1 MTELGLPFDVE
12 VRSVDEVF
20 PPGLQ
25 REQIPLH
32 LAALKSAAF
41 TDEELQGRILLT
53 ADTIVW
59 HNGRELGKPRDL
71 DQARQMIH
79 ELSGSTHEVYTAI
92 RLRTAGRVVDDSDL
106 SRVTFRQL
114 SHAEVEHYV
123 THYRPLDKAG
133 SYGIQEWIG
142 YVGIERIEGCYFN
155 VMGLPLRKVW
165 GGIKVLLNG

>member
-1 MTELGLPFDVE
+1 VE

-41 TDEELQGRILLT
+41 ADDELQGRILLT

-71 DQARQMIH
+71 DHAREMLF

-92 RLRTAGRVVDDSDL
+92 RLRSAGHTVDDSDL
-106 SRVTFRQL
+106 SRVTFRPL
-114 SHAEVEHYV
+114 SHDEVEHYV